1 MDKKITALET
11 QKRNPDRLN
20 VYLDNEFA
28 FGISKFVA
36 AWLSVGQT
44 ISEEKLKELS
54 NQDEREK
61 AYQTALSYIGYK
73 DRTKLEVTTRLEKGE
88 FPAEII
94 QKTISELEEKEYI
107 NDLRFAQRW
116 VEIRSETKPRGRY
129 LLTLELKKKGIEDSV
144 INDALTNIPDEE
156 DLAREF
162 GEKYMRKLSEVDRE
176 VFVKKMTGAL
186 MRKGFS
192 YSITKEVVGNLLLK
206 RQTTN

>member
-20 VYLDNEFA
+20 VFLDNEFA

-44 ISEEKLKELS
+44 ISEDKLKELADR
-54 NQDEREK
+54 DEREK
-61 AYQTALSYIGYK
+61 AYQTALAFIGYK
-73 DRTKLEVTTRLEKGE
+73 GRTKFEVTTRLEKAGL
-88 FPAEII
+88 PPEII
-94 QKTISELEEKEYI
+94 QKTISELEDKEYL
-107 NDLRFAQRW
+107 NDLRFAQQW
-116 VEIRSETKPRGRY
+116 AEVRSETKPRGRY
-129 LLTLELKKKGIEDSV
+129 LLKLELKKKGIEDSV

-186 MRKGFS
+186 QRKGFS
-192 YSITKEVVGNLLLK
+192 YSVTKEVVGNLLLQ

>member
-1 MDKKITALET
+1 MDKIITALET

-20 VYLDNEFA
+20 VYLDNVFA

-36 AWLSVGQT
+36 AWLSVGQR
-44 ISEEKLKELS
+44 ISEEKLQELTKR
-54 NQDEREK
+54 NEYEK

-73 DRTKLEVTTRLEKGE
+73 DRTKFEVKTRLEKAGFPSE
-88 FPAEII
+88 FI
-94 QKTISELEEKEYI
+94 QKTISELEDKEYI
-107 NDLRFAQRW
+107 NDLRFAQHW

-129 LLTLELKKKGIEDSV
+129 LLSLELKKKGVVESIIKDV
-144 INDALTNIPDEE
+144 LTNIPDEE

-162 GEKYMRKLSEVDRE
+162 GEKYMRKLSDVDRK

-192 YSITKEVVGNLLLK
+192 YSVTKEIIGNLLLQ
-206 RQTTN
+206 RQSIN

>member
-54 NQDEREK
+54 NLDEREK

-73 DRTKLEVTTRLEKGE
+73 DRTKFEVTTRLEKGD
-88 FPAEII
+88 FPPEII
-94 QKTISELEEKEYI
+94 QRTISDLEEKEYI
-107 NDLRFAQRW
+107 NDLRFAQQW

-129 LLTLELKKKGIEDSV
+129 LLKLELKKKGIEDSV
-144 INDALTNIPDEE
+144 ITDALTNIPDEE

-162 GEKYMRKLSEVDRE
+162 GEKYMRKLSEVNRE

-192 YSITKEVVGNLLLK
+192 YSVTKEVVGNLILQ
-206 RQTTN
+206 RQSIN

>member
-36 AWLSVGQT
+36 AWLSIGQT

-73 DRTKLEVTTRLEKGE
+73 DRTKFEVTTRLEKGD
-88 FPAEII
+88 FPPEII
-94 QKTISELEEKEYI
+94 QRIISELEEKEYI
-107 NDLRFAQRW
+107 NDLRFAQQW

-129 LLTLELKKKGIEDSV
+129 LLALELKRKGLEESV
-144 INDALTNIPDEE
+144 IDHALANIPTEE
-156 DLAREF
+156 NLASEF
-162 GEKYMRKLSEVDRE
+162 GKNYMRKLADADRE
-176 VFVKKMTGAL
+176 TFVKKMTGAL
-186 MRKGFS
+186 QRKGFS
-192 YSITKEVVGNLLLK
+192 YSVTKEVVGNLLLQ

>member
-36 AWLSVGQT
+36 SWLSIGQT

-73 DRTKLEVTTRLEKGE
+73 DRTKFEVTTRLEKGD
-88 FPAEII
+88 FPPEII
-94 QKTISELEEKEYI
+94 QRIISELEEKEYI
-107 NDLRFAQRW
+107 NDLRFAQQW

-129 LLTLELKKKGIEDSV
+129 LLALELKRKGLEESV
-144 INDALTNIPDEE
+144 IDHALANIPTEE
-156 DLAREF
+156 NLASEF
-162 GEKYMRKLSEVDRE
+162 GKNYMRKLADADRE
-176 VFVKKMTGAL
+176 TFVKKMTGAL
-186 MRKGFS
+186 QRKGFS
-192 YSITKEVVGNLLLK
+192 YSVTKEVVGNLLLQ

>member
-44 ISEEKLKELS
+44 ISEEKLKELADR
-54 NQDEREK
+54 DEREK
-61 AYQTALSYIGYK
+61 AYQTALTFIGYK
-73 DRTKLEVTTRLEKGE
+73 DRTKFEVTTKLEKAG

-94 QKTISELEEKEYI
+94 QKTISELEDKEYL
-107 NDLRFAQRW
+107 NDLRFAQQW
-116 VEIRSETKPRGRY
+116 AEIRSETKPRGRY
-129 LLTLELKKKGIEDSV
+129 LLALELKRKGIEESV
-144 INDALTNIPDEE
+144 IDHALANIPAEE
-156 DLAREF
+156 DLASEF
-162 GEKYMRKLSEVDRE
+162 GKNYMRKLADTDSETFE
-176 VFVKKMTGAL
+176 KKLTGVL
-186 MRKGFS
+186 QRKGFS
-192 YSITKEVVGNLLLK
+192 YSVTKEVVGNLLLL